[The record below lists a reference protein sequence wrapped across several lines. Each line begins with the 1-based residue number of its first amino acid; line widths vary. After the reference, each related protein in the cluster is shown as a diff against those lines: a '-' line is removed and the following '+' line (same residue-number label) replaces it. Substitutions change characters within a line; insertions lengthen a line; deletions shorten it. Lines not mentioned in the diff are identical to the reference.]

1 MPAGLSFR
9 LARATAFAVV
19 CLALGVIA
27 HVLGGGTVSAR
38 TAASGLL
45 LILLAALPATGR
57 ERGFGVILPM
67 LAGVQVALHLMLA
80 TTGGAS
86 LTEAAGHV
94 HSGLVPD
101 LGMIA
106 VHGWAAG
113 LTALWLAR
121 GESALWTLLRRLS
134 GRLRHLLV
142 IQPGARAAPGDERRP
157 PEHARAVPRAA
168 LLRYAVS
175 RRGPPSG
182 AFHTG

>member
-1 MPAGLSFR
+1 VTPRTARMWIVTSTASALR
-9 LARATAFAVV
+9 LPRALVFATL
-19 CLALGVIA
+19 CIA
-27 HVLGGGTVSAR
+27 VTGGGHVL
-38 TAASGLL
+38 
-45 LILLAALPATGR
+45 
-57 ERGFGVILPM
+57 
-67 LAGVQVALHLMLA
+67 AG
-80 TTGGAS
+80 
-86 LTEAAGHV
+86 
-94 HSGLVPD
+94 
-101 LGMIA
+101 
-106 VHGWAAG
+106 GWAAG